1 MKLPI
6 NESEFTYILE
16 SITIKS
22 NKQLYNKLWAY
33 WFNYKYQNG
42 K

>member
-1 MKLPI
+1 MDLPI
-6 NESEFTYILE
+6 TESEFNYILE
-16 SITIKS
+16 KVKA
-22 NKQLYNKLWAY
+22 NKQLYNKLWSY

>member
-1 MKLPI
+1 MNLPI
-6 NESEFTYILE
+6 TETEFNYILE
-16 SITIKS
+16 KVKS
-22 NKQLYNKLWAY
+22 NKQLYTKLWTY

>member
-1 MKLPI
+1 MNLPI
-6 NESEFTYILE
+6 NESEFNYILE
-16 SITIKS
+16 VVKS